1 MYHADSAI
9 NDIVL
14 TLINDDNG
22 SECGMTYQQR
32 VAAAE
37 TGIGDYRIACAKYN
51 ERRASV
57 YEMPKATRHQVI
69 HAATLV
75 QEYYRRHAKELA

>member
-1 MYHADSAI
+1 MYSTYPAV

-14 TLINDDNG
+14 TIINDGNG
-22 SECGMTYQQR
+22 SECGMTYSER

-51 ERRASV
+51 QRRLEV
-57 YEMPKATRHQVI
+57 YEMPKATRQQVLE
-69 HAATLV
+69 AATLV
-75 QEYYRRHAKELA
+75 QEYYRRHAKELV